1 MDFVFIQES
10 RIPSQSVSFLNNY
23 FREHGF
29 NLIIDEQPK
38 NIEVKGRSA
47 AMRQNHGGLAALS
60 RGAVMQEISIPEDW
74 IVFRSSVQFL
84 WCSSD
89 HGGF

>member
-29 NLIIDEQPK
+29 Q
-38 NIEVKGRSA
+38 SY
-47 AMRQNHGGLAALS
+47 H
-60 RGAVMQEISIPEDW
+60 
-74 IVFRSSVQFL
+74 
-84 WCSSD
+84 
-89 HGGF
+89 